1 MLERRAERRDQR
13 PRGDRALCRGEPRAA
28 RREVACS
35 RDDAHGQV
43 QPYRRQGGGR
53 RARRVVA
60 SGGRRRPA
68 RDDALAARRR
78 PRPPVVHPAR
88 AVRRRLRPVHQV
100 RQARVLLAAEREGRP
115 GILAVERGV
124 ARVRGEHA
132 RRRRVRVGQ
141 RRAQQE
147 RERVRRRRDGGVGR
161 RRVLRE
167 ERQASPEID
176 QEPRAVTP
184 RARRV
189 RARRRV
195 PHHRLDGVGARENRA
210 DGDDGGGARR
220 GVRRV
225 GVCALP
231 ADELRDLLALAPQHD
246 RADARGARSQN
257 LQMRGGAR
265 GRAAAER
272 RPRRDARR
280 RAERRCRDAAP
291 REAEARR
298 LGEDGLI
305 FGRDGG
311 GLAHDLHS
319 EAHVLRR
326 AALAAEHAQ
335 AHWSHQPVHRR
346 VPRPARVERRAQ
358 KRILARG
365 GGGDHLHGGR
375 LRTVLGHLRRRP
387 RGEDLRADLLGRHAP
402 ERVRRVQRLL

>member
-1 MLERRAERRDQR
+1 M
-13 PRGDRALCRGEPRAA
+13 
-28 RREVACS
+28 
-35 RDDAHGQV
+35 
-43 QPYRRQGGGR
+43 GR
-53 RARRVVA
+53 RLRRT
-60 SGGRRRPA
+60 SPA
-68 RDDALAARRR
+68 RARRR
-78 PRPPVVHPAR
+78 PRRAPPTAPTRRPPSARRSPTPSTRTPGPPGSRPSRRRAREGDPVYSPWSAGSRAR
-88 AVRRRLRPVHQV
+88 ARRARAPPPGARRPAPGPAG
-100 RQARVLLAAEREGRP
+100 AR
-115 GILAVERGV
+115 
-124 ARVRGEHA
+124 ARSPPP
-132 RRRRVRVGQ
+132 RRRR
-141 RRAQQE
+141 RAPP
-147 RERVRRRRDGGVGR
+147 RPPRG
-161 RRVLRE
+161 
-167 ERQASPEID
+167 RQASPEID